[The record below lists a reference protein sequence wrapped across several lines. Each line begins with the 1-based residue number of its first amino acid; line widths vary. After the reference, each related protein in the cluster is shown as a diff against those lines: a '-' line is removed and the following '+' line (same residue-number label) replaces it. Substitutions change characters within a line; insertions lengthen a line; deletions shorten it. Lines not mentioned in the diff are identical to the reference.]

1 MLEKQALEYLVGLGI
16 EQIVLEEVGGRVYS
30 KEKLHLVRDPKAAIL
45 ETSSLTSIVDFVNSN
60 HKDLAEQELI
70 IHVESPTRVSLY
82 GALDYNR
89 DRECFM
95 VCKAILPDSV
105 RYNQFLDPERFN
117 IMLQSA
123 FCENKDRGLLLKIT
137 GCIKEDAVKEI
148 GDNGVS
154 QGVTIKTGVASVNT
168 VAVPNP
174 VVLKPFR
181 SFQEI
186 EQVESKFVFRMQSG
200 PSAAIFEADGNM
212 WRNEAIIKIKEYLKE
227 NIPSTIKIL
236 G

>member
-1 MLEKQALEYLVGLGI
+1 MINRDAMEYLVGLGEAKPEVI
-16 EQIVLEEVGGRVYS
+16 EVEGFKYS
-30 KEKLHLVRDPKAAIL
+30 SQRLNLVAEPKAEAF
-45 ETSSLTSIVDFVNSN
+45 ETNSLSSLVDFANSK
-60 HKDLAEQELI
+60 HSDLEGQELI
-70 IHVESPTRVSLY
+70 IHVEGPARVSLY
-82 GALDYNR
+82 GALDKNR
-89 DRECFM
+89 KRECFM
-95 VCKAILPDSV
+95 ICKAILPDNI
-105 RYNQFLDPERFN
+105 RYNNFLDPEKFN

-137 GCIKEDAVKEI
+137 GCIKEDTVKEI

-168 VAVPNP
+168 VAIPNP
-174 VVLKPFR
+174 VLLKPFR

-227 NIPSTIKIL
+227 NVPSEIKVL